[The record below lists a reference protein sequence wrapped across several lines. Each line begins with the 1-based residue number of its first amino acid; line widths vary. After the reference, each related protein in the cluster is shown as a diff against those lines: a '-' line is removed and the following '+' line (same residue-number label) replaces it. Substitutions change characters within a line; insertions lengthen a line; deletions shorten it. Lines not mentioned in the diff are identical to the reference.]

1 MIRRLCLAFLG
12 SSVLLGFG
20 HNAWSADGPV
30 ISDKHPDAALLGDLA
45 MSADFEIQGEYAGA
59 AGDKKFGAQVIAYG
73 DGKYDAVLFPG
84 GLPGSGSDGKTK
96 IALKGETKDGVVQ
109 LQGDKWTA
117 TISKGVLS
125 AKGEATLELKK
136 VYRVSPT
143 MGAKP
148 PEGAVVLFDGSNVDG
163 WENVKLEDG
172 KLLGVG
178 GRTKQKFHNFTLHL
192 EFRSPYMPTKKGQA
206 RGNSGMYLLDQYE
219 CQILDSFGLNG
230 ENNECGGFYTIQKPN
245 VNMCL
250 PPMSWQTYDV
260 DFKAAKYDA
269 AGKKTANAV
278 VTIKQNGVLIHDKF
292 ELNRNTPGGGTLDE
306 SKPGALYLQNHG
318 DAVRFRNIWAVEHK

>member
-12 SSVLLGFG
+12 SLMLLSFG
-20 HNAWSADGPV
+20 QTGWSGDEPV
-30 ISDKHPDAALLGDLA
+30 VSEKHPDAENLGDLA
-45 MSADFEIQGEYAGA
+45 KSPDFETQGEYTGT
-59 AGDKKFGAQVIAYG
+59 AGDKKFGVQVIARG
-73 DGKYDAVLFPG
+73 EGKYEAVLFPG

-117 TISKGVLS
+117 TIAKGILS
-125 AKGEATLELKK
+125 AKGPETVELKK
-136 VYRVSPT
+136 VYRNSPT

-148 PEGAVVLFDGSNVDG
+148 AEGAVVLFDGSSVEG
-163 WENVKLEDG
+163 WDNVKLEEG
-172 KLLGVG
+172 RLLGVG
-178 GRTKQKFHNFTLHL
+178 GRTKAKFHNFTLHL
-192 EFRSPYMPTKKGQA
+192 EFRSPFQPTKTGQQ

-260 DFKAAKYDA
+260 DFTAAKFDA
-269 AGKKTANAV
+269 TGKKTANAV
-278 VTIKQNGVLIHDKF
+278 VTIKHNGVLIHDKF

-318 DAVRFRNIWAVEHK
+318 DAVRFRNIWAVEKK